1 MDNRYF
7 GFYYNDPA
15 SSDVQDKR
23 RTAERFPKPQM
34 NNPTRDRIQPRT
46 ITERYLSN
54 TYDEPEPDDLQ
65 DKRRNAVRFPKPKV
79 NVTAKQQIQPGNY
92 SSFFGSYN
100 LRV

>member
-1 MDNRYF
+1 
-7 GFYYNDPA
+7 
-15 SSDVQDKR
+15 
-23 RTAERFPKPQM
+23 M

-65 DKRRNAVRFPKPKV
+65 DKRRNAERFPKPKV